1 MITIDLETKE
11 VQTMLNKLL
20 RKVENPKKLMR
31 NVQRW
36 LHYLTMKMFRGR
48 RPDTTGVRGVKW
60 PKLARSTVKSKKA
73 KVKRG
78 RSIVA
83 ARPMVDSGEL
93 RDSLKVL
100 EEDRFGGFV
109 YGSRKK
115 SKEGFSYG
123 GHHNA
128 GKFPWLFIKRREY
141 TQIQSMVVDYLEDK
155 MRNFKTYAK

>member
-1 MITIDLETKE
+1 MIAIELETKE
-11 VQTMLNKLL
+11 VQSMLNKLL

-48 RPDTTGVRGVKW
+48 RPDTTGVRGVRW
-60 PKLARSTVKSKKA
+60 PQLSMSTIKSKRA

-83 ARPMVDSGEL
+83 ARPMVDTGEL

-100 EEDRFGGFV
+100 SEDTKGGFV

-115 SKEGFSYG
+115 SKGGFSYG
-123 GHHNA
+123 GYHNA

-141 TQIQSMVVDYLEDK
+141 AQIQSMVVDFLEDK